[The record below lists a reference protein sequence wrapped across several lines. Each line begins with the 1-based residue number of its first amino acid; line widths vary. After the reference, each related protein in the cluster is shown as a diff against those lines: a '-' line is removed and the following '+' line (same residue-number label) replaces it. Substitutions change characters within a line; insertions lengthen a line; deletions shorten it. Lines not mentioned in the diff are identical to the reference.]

1 MIGLNA
7 ASSGSVAA
15 AVLQYFQL
23 QFPDN
28 GLTIILN
35 ISLGSVICYASDQ
48 VQNPNARQ
56 TYIWLVQT
64 DSYTD
69 LFIDPLLL
77 GRAAGDNIFIG
88 IEGVNSANN
97 FTVNNTAGDKRGE
110 HISCLTITSSY
121 SWYFTSIAVPTPL
134 DAAVVVTTS
143 VGAGEREFFRFPFPM
158 DGLTIQ
164 LTADTG
170 RVVCYVSDRIRN
182 PTNTQGYDW
191 RIETDNYSDV
201 YIDPQLLT
209 HDAGQYIY
217 AAVEGIETS
226 NNFTLNST
234 EGDRRGM
241 IFFKYVQSTYTLSHT
256 HSSIPSLSWSTCH
269 RNSSV

>member
-1 MIGLNA
+1 M
-7 ASSGSVAA
+7 
-15 AVLQYFQL
+15 
-23 QFPDN
+23 
-28 GLTIILN
+28 
-35 ISLGSVICYASDQ
+35 
-48 VQNPNARQ
+48 
-56 TYIWLVQT
+56 
-64 DSYTD
+64 
-69 LFIDPLLL
+69 
-77 GRAAGDNIFIG
+77 
-88 IEGVNSANN
+88 
-97 FTVNNTAGDKRGE
+97 
-110 HISCLTITSSY
+110 
-121 SWYFTSIAVPTPL
+121 PTPL

-201 YIDPQLLT
+201 YIDPELLN

-234 EGDRRGM
+234 EGDRQGM
-241 IFFKYVQSTYTLSHT
+241 IFFKYVQSTYTLSLHPQFLPKPLLEYLSQELFSLRRSHT
-256 HSSIPSLSWSTCH
+256 MCYLCLA
-269 RNSSV
+269 VA